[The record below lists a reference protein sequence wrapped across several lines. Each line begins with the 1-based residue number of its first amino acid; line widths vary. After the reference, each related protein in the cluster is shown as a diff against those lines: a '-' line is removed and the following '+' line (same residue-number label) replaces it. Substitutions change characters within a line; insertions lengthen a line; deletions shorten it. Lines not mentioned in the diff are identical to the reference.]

1 MKTLG
6 CLSLASLLDAGW
18 RVLSNGGFSFAFS
31 CDCSFQAGL
40 RPTSHSLRSP
50 GPANAFFPW
59 PQPQSPATTRT
70 PRLSSE
76 HLGPDAAALA
86 TSQDLSFSTAEDES
100 AISFKHVLLSLW
112 YSSQQYHS
120 KASPWASS
128 SLSSPT
134 HPSLMPLSTALFSH
148 QLTSLARI
156 LSSSPWV
163 VETAFSVVSL
173 AVLTSNPSPTSR
185 FMLCLD
191 TPCGNSSEMCPR
203 RLGQSLNLEALHGP
217 GPASCPAMSTC
228 IPARSFMS
236 PEYTPLFLVPLTER
250 LCLGIPA
257 PPFSA
262 SGPQVGP

>member
-40 RPTSHSLRSP
+40 LLTAHSLRSP

-59 PQPQSPATTRT
+59 TQPQSPATTRT

-86 TSQDLSFSTAEDES
+86 TSQDLSFSTAEDKS
-100 AISFKHVLLSLW
+100 AISFEHVLLRLW
-112 YSSQQYHS
+112 FPSQQHPS
-120 KASPWASS
+120 EASPWASS

-134 HPSLMPLSTALFSH
+134 HRSFMPLSTALFSH
-148 QLTSLARI
+148 QLTSLAQI

-173 AVLTSNPSPTSR
+173 AVLAFQPLP
-185 FMLCLD
+185 
-191 TPCGNSSEMCPR
+191 
-203 RLGQSLNLEALHGP
+203 NL
-217 GPASCPAMSTC
+217 
-228 IPARSFMS
+228 
-236 PEYTPLFLVPLTER
+236 
-250 LCLGIPA
+250 
-257 PPFSA
+257 
-262 SGPQVGP
+262 